1 MYTRRYALLAI
12 FGALAAA
19 GASHAWADQH
29 TVAYRVVAHDPVCVA
44 IYVDAMEA
52 VTRLTMV
59 GEHHNNSELAAGVP
73 MFVLMPEVWGPSTEQ
88 SLLERPAVY
97 SVQRLGTF
105 WNGSHIVEWPLH
117 TNPDADPRGGSYS
130 HCYDI
135 DSSLAREIRQA
146 IIQRDSG
153 ASASGEPDGKTMH
166 VRISTNNWASMGE
179 HLEDNGASPS
189 FAVEIAEYEG
199 RTPDLQVFARIPPH
213 IIPSIGERDD
223 FISMSVHDHPI
234 IPGKYVYHFDEWR
247 SVPDRSPGPSTLEL
261 AEVWEMAYA
270 VIIIAGAVSGP
281 AVYLF
286 YRSESS
292 LPNGAT
298 HS

>member
-1 MYTRRYALLAI
+1 MDTWWYVSFAV
-12 FGALAAA
+12 FGALAVA

-29 TVAYRVVAHDPVCVA
+29 AVAYRVVAHDPVCVA

-223 FISMSVHDHPI
+223 FISMKVHDHPI
-234 IPGKYVYHFDEWR
+234 IPGKLIHEFSRQYEMPY
-247 SVPDRSPGPSTLEL
+247 RSPSPSTLEL
-261 AEVWEMAYA
+261 EVWWVAY
-270 VIIIAGAVSGP
+270 VFLVGAVSGP
-281 AVYLF
+281 AVYIL
-286 YRSESS
+286 YRSRNPST
-292 LPNGAT
+292 G
-298 HS
+298 

>member
-1 MYTRRYALLAI
+1 MDTWRYVSFAVL
-12 FGALAAA
+12 GALAVA

-59 GEHHNNSELAAGVP
+59 GEHYNKSELAAGVP
-73 MFVLMPEVWGPSTEQ
+73 VFILMPEVWALSAEQ
-88 SLLERPAVY
+88 SLLERPAVH

-146 IIQRDSG
+146 VIQRDSG
-153 ASASGEPDGKTMH
+153 ASGESDGKTMR
-166 VRISTNNWASMGE
+166 VRISTSNWESMGE
-179 HLEDNGASPS
+179 HLTDNGASPS

-223 FISMSVHDHPI
+223 FISMKVHDHPI
-234 IPGKYVYHFDEWR
+234 IPGKLIHEFSRQYEMPY
-247 SVPDRSPGPSTLEL
+247 RSPSPSTLEL
-261 AEVWEMAYA
+261 EVWWVAY
-270 VIIIAGAVSGP
+270 VFLVGAVSGP
-281 AVYLF
+281 AVYLL
-286 YRSESS
+286 YRSRNPSA
-292 LPNGAT
+292 G
-298 HS
+298 

>member
-1 MYTRRYALLAI
+1 MDTWRYVSFAVL
-12 FGALAAA
+12 GALAVA

-59 GEHHNNSELAAGVP
+59 GEHYNKSELAAGVP
-73 MFVLMPEVWGPSTEQ
+73 VFILMPEVWALSAEQ
-88 SLLERPAVY
+88 SLLERPAVH

-117 TNPDADPRGGSYS
+117 TNPDADSRGGSYS

-135 DSSLAREIRQA
+135 DSSLAWEIRQA
-146 IIQRDSG
+146 VIQRDSG
-153 ASASGEPDGKTMH
+153 ASALGEPDRKIM
-166 VRISTNNWASMGE
+166 VRISTNDWGSMGE
-179 HLEDNGASPS
+179 HLTDNGASPS

-199 RTPDLQVFARIPPH
+199 RTPDVQIFARIPPH

-223 FISMSVHDHPI
+223 FISMKVHDHPI
-234 IPGKYVYHFDEWR
+234 IPGKLIHEFSRQYEMPY
-247 SVPDRSPGPSTLEL
+247 RSPSPNTLEL
-261 AEVWEMAYA
+261 EWWVAY
-270 VIIIAGAVSGP
+270 VFLVGAVSGP
-281 AVYLF
+281 AVYIL
-286 YRSESS
+286 YRSRNPST
-292 LPNGAT
+292 G
-298 HS
+298 